1 MLRGERKSLFFLLFS
16 TLENATI
23 SQQHTKATKILF
35 RKIQKLF
42 YFSFYIFF
50 WFSEK
55 KIFYLLFPSSIL
67 KNLFFFPW
75 RKFFLCSRRK
85 HPSTTDT
92 SVSLRDVCIYT
103 KKKIFP
109 FSLFF
114 FSSFLHFFFF
124 FGREII
130 FKEQYFW
137 LNI

>member
-1 MLRGERKSLFFLLFS
+1 MLRGERKSLFFSFIFHSRKCYYFS
-16 TLENATI
+16 TAHEGNEN
-23 SQQHTKATKILF
+23 SVQKNTKIILF
-35 RKIQKLF
+35 FFL
-42 YFSFYIFF
+42 YFF

-114 FSSFLHFFFF
+114 FSSFLNFFFF